1 MKKPHISFKLVFNVL
16 VIGLCLGIS
25 AFFFFSKDGL
35 NDLLHS
41 NHNVLWY
48 WIIVAVASQLV
59 YMLMETIVV
68 YIFIKEEYPNFSF
81 LDAVKVALTGLF
93 WSAITPSSTGG
104 QPMQIYLLYSMKIEI
119 GYGTSRLVQKFL
131 VYQIVLT
138 SISIASVIINFRQIF
153 ESKNISLIII
163 LLAFGFV
170 SQIAV
175 TLIIC
180 LFSFSPNLSRKVIRF
195 LAKILAKF
203 KIVKNLD
210 EVLKSADKQLDTFHN
225 SNKDIYKKPKL
236 LIPAIILTIIQ
247 FIAMF
252 LVPYFIYL
260 ALFPNPTAGPVT
272 LVTSQAFVNLMSG
285 MIPIPGASGAAE
297 IGFTAF
303 FGPLF
308 LGTLKSATLIWRTI
322 NYYGVVL
329 FTAPFAYIT
338 KGKTDEAKA
347 AHEKL
352 KSKDN

>member
-1 MKKPHISFKLVFNVL
+1 MKKIHISFKAVFNIL
-16 VIGLCLGIS
+16 VIGLCVGIAS
-25 AFFFFSKDGL
+25 YFFFSKNGL

-41 NHNVLWY
+41 DRPILWR
-48 WIIVAVASQLV
+48 WIAVAIVSQLL
-59 YMLMETIVV
+59 YMLMEAVV
-68 YIFIKEEYPNFSF
+68 IYLFIKEEYPRFSF
-81 LDAVKVALTGLF
+81 TDAVKVALTGLF
-93 WSAITPSSTGG
+93 WSAVTPSSTGG
-104 QPMQIYLLYSMKIEI
+104 QPMQVYLLYSMRVDI

-138 SISIASVIINFRQIF
+138 TISVVSVILNLGAIF
-153 ESKNISLIII
+153 ESENMALLVI

-175 TLIIC
+175 TLIML
-180 LFSFSPNLSRKVIRF
+180 LFSFSPKLSRKFIMF
-195 LAKILAKF
+195 LAKILAKI
-203 KIVKNLD
+203 KLVKNLD
-210 EVLKSADKQLDTFHN
+210 EKVGFIDKQLNTFN
-225 SNKDIYKKPKL
+225 ASNKDLYKKPKL
-236 LIPAIILTIIQ
+236 VVPALILTFIQ

-260 ALFPNPTAGPVT
+260 ALVPNPAANAVT

-308 LGTLKSATLIWRTI
+308 LGALKSATLIWRCI
-322 NYYGVVL
+322 NYYGVIF

-338 KGKTDEAKA
+338 KDKTNKAKA
-347 AHEKL
+347 EHEKL
-352 KSKDN
+352 SHPDN